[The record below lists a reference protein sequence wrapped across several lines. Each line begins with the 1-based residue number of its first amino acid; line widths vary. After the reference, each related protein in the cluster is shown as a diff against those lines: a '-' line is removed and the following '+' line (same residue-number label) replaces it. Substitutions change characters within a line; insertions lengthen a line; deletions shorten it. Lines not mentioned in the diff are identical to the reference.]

1 VQSRRT
7 ILASGDGIHFVD
19 EGAGPLLLFVHGTPT
34 WSYEWRHV
42 IAALV
47 PRYRCVAPDHLG
59 FGHSDRPADADY
71 TPGAHAARLR
81 EFVERL
87 DLRDVTLV
95 VHDYGGPIGI
105 PLALERESRVRRL
118 VVINSWMWH
127 LGEDPEARRGAAL
140 LGGRFGRFLY
150 ERFNFSLKV
159 LLPAAW
165 GDRSSLTPELHRQYL
180 DRFTLPADR
189 GRVLWPLAQELRG
202 SPHAASL
209 WAGRGALA
217 GMPSLVLWG
226 TKDRALK
233 PHHITRWT
241 EALPDAEV
249 VTVDAGHWPHEEAPA
264 DVAGAIDRFL
274 ARTAGAGR

>member
-1 VQSRRT
+1 MRLA
-7 ILASGDGIHFVD
+7 LASGESLDYTD
-19 EGAGPLLLFVHGTPT
+19 EGAGATLLFVHGTPT
-34 WSYEWRHV
+34 WSYEWRHLV
-42 IAALV
+42 AALS

-71 TPGAHAARLR
+71 TPAAHARRLR

-105 PLALERESRVRRL
+105 PLALEPASRVRRL

-150 ERFNFSLKV
+150 ERFNVSLKV
-159 LLPAAW
+159 LMPAAW
-165 GDRSSLTPELHRQYL
+165 GKRSPLIPDLHRQYL
-180 DRFTLPADR
+180 DRFLKPADR
-189 GRVLWPLAQELRG
+189 GRVLWPLARELRA
-202 SPHAASL
+202 SQHAEKL
-209 WAGRGALA
+209 WNDRNALA
-217 GMPSLVLWG
+217 GMPALIVWG
-226 TKDRALK
+226 TQDRALRQ
-233 PHHITRWT
+233 HHIARWK

-249 VTVDAGHWPHEEAPA
+249 VTVEAGHWPHEEAPA
-264 DVAGAIDRFL
+264 EVAGAMAAFL
-274 ARTAGAGR
+274 ERTERIGR